1 MRRYRRGTGGSDV
14 TYDSTDV
21 TTRPWLGT
29 VRPAL
34 RALMRWLPEGGRL
47 PEEAWYARH
56 RGIVVLLW
64 LHVPAMILFGLT
76 MGEDLTHVLFE
87 SIPIA
92 SAAAL
97 AMYGPLSRTAKTVV
111 SSIGLMTSSAVLVHL
126 SGGVIEAHFHFF
138 VMVGVVVLYQEWW
151 PYLVAIGYVVLHHG
165 VVGTLYAADVYNHAA
180 AVNQPFKWAVIHGGF
195 ILAMTVA
202 GVLAWRMNELL
213 HSTTAMRE
221 QQLAEAQH
229 LAHVGSWEWDLSGNC
244 LEYSDEMFRLFGVR
258 PGAHAITFE
267 WVMER
272 IHPDDRGTISG
283 LVAEARETGSD
294 FATDLR
300 FVTAAGEVRWMHG
313 RGQVVVDEHGR
324 PTRMR
329 GTGHDITER
338 KQLQAALVR
347 EAVVLRGLLQMVA
360 TTANQATTVD
370 EAMSVAVEQV
380 CALTGW
386 PVGHAFVSKGPD
398 QAITSTRIWHMDEP
412 ERFEVFR
419 EATEASSMPHSGLPS
434 RVLAS
439 AAPAWL
445 VDLSADEEFSRSD
458 AARACGIRSA
468 FAFPLL
474 VGQEVAG
481 ILEFFSTTV
490 QPVDQQLI
498 QVIGQLGRQLG
509 LVVQRAQAAERL
521 RASNERNRTIVET
534 ASDAFVEMDELGL
547 VLDWNR
553 QAATMFGWSR
563 EEALG
568 RELAA
573 LVIPEELRAAHRV
586 GLKRYLAFGG
596 GTVVSNRVEFEALHH
611 DGHRFPVEVAVWE
624 VASGTGRVFNAFVR
638 DITKQKE
645 AEEALA
651 SARDQAVE
659 ASQMKSAFLANM
671 SHEIRTPMNGVI
683 GLAGLLLET
692 PLDDMQRT
700 YAEGLQSAGDAL
712 LSVINAVL
720 DFSKI
725 EAGRVDLE
733 EVDFDLRELVEDSVG
748 LMAGPAAA
756 KGLELAT
763 WCYPHLPTAVRGDP
777 ARLRQVLLNLVDN
790 AVKFTER
797 GQVVVQVRAVE
808 EDAERV
814 VARFEVVDTG
824 IGIDAASHERVF
836 ASFSQADT
844 STTRRYGGTGL
855 GLALVKGL
863 VELMGGEI
871 GMESQP
877 DRGSTF
883 WFTAPFGRQMGTTPA
898 PVPRTDLERVR
909 ALVVD
914 DNAANRLILE
924 QQLGAWGMRPE
935 TIGDPRQALKVLREA
950 VEAGD
955 RFALA
960 LVDMQMPAM
969 DGLEVASGID
979 GDPTLAGLPVILLSS
994 GRKLP
999 AADLPGSGVRAS
1011 LMKPVRQSELY
1022 DAVVGVLTPP
1032 KPRVDGAPVV
1042 SAPASSWRGDV
1053 LVVEDN
1059 VINQTVA
1066 CGLLARLGYRT
1077 DVAVNGREA
1086 VEAVAR
1092 HPYAAVLMDCQM
1104 PEMDGY
1110 EATHEIRMRECDER
1124 HVPIIAMTASAMD
1137 ADRDRCIA
1145 AGMDDYIAK
1154 PVRSEEIE
1162 SALERWARMPMSG

>member
-1 MRRYRRGTGGSDV
+1 MRAA
-14 TYDSTDV
+14 
-21 TTRPWLGT
+21 
-29 VRPAL
+29 VRSFW
-34 RALMRWLPEGGRL
+34 RWLPKGGRL
-47 PEEAWYARH
+47 PESAWHARH
-56 RGIVVLLW
+56 RAIVALLW
-64 LHVPAMILFGLT
+64 LHVPAIILFGLT
-76 MGEDLTHVLFE
+76 LGEDLNHALVET
-87 SIPIA
+87 IPIA
-92 SAAAL
+92 SAAVL
-97 AMYGPLSRTAKTVV
+97 AVHGPLSRTAKTVV
-111 SSIGLMTSSAVLVHL
+111 SSIGLLTSSAVLVHL

-151 PYLVAIGYVVLHHG
+151 PYLVATGYVVLHHG
-165 VVGTLYAADVYNHAA
+165 VLGTLYPADVYNHAA

-195 ILAMTVA
+195 ILAMSVA
-202 GVLAWRMNELL
+202 GVLAWRMNESL

-229 LAHVGSWEWDLSGNC
+229 LAHVGSWEWDLSSDG
-244 LEYSDEMFRLFGVR
+244 LEYSDEMFRLFGVE
-258 PGAHAITFE
+258 PGVDAPTFA

-272 IHPDDRGTISG
+272 IHPEDRATIGG
-283 LVAEARETGSD
+283 LVAEARENGSD
-294 FATDLR
+294 FATDFR

-313 RGQVVVDEHGR
+313 RGQVVVDQDGR
-324 PTRMR
+324 STRMR

-338 KQLQAALVR
+338 KHLQAALVR

-370 EAMSVAVEQV
+370 EAMNVAVEQV

-398 QAITSTRIWHMDEP
+398 QAITSTGIWHMDQP
-412 ERFEVFR
+412 ERFEAFR
-419 EATEASSMPHSGLPS
+419 QATEAGPLPPSGLPG

-439 AAPAWL
+439 AVPAWV
-445 VDLSADEEFSRSD
+445 VDLSADDDFCRRD

-481 ILEFFSTTV
+481 VLEFFSTTV
-490 QPVDQQLI
+490 QPVDPQL
-498 QVIGQLGRQLG
+498 VEVLGQLGRQLG
-509 LVVQRAQAAERL
+509 LVVQRAEAAERL

-534 ASDAFVEMDELGL
+534 ASDAFVEMDELGV

-553 QAATMFGWSR
+553 QATTMFGWPR

-573 LVIPEELRAAHRV
+573 LIVPAELRAAHRV

-596 GTVVSNRVEFEALHH
+596 GRVVSNRVEFEALHR
-611 DGHRFPVEVAVWE
+611 DGHRFPVEVAVCE

-638 DITKQKE
+638 DTTKQKE
-645 AEEALA
+645 VEEALA

-659 ASQMKSAFLANM
+659 ATQMKSAFLANM

-683 GLAGLLLET
+683 GLASLILQT
-692 PLDDMQRT
+692 PLDDIQRT

-712 LSVINAVL
+712 LSVINAIL

-725 EAGRVDLE
+725 EAARVDLE
-733 EVDFDLRELVEDSVG
+733 EVDFDLRELVEESVG

-763 WCYPHLPTAVRGDP
+763 WCYPRLPTAVRGDP

-814 VARFEVVDTG
+814 VARFDVVDTG

-836 ASFSQADT
+836 ASFSQADP

-871 GMESQP
+871 GVESQP

-883 WFTAPFGRQMGTTPA
+883 WFTVLFGRQLAPTPA
-898 PVPRTDLERVR
+898 PAPRTDLDGVR

-914 DNAANRLILE
+914 DNATNRLILE

-935 TIGDPRQALKVLREA
+935 TIDDPRQAIKVLREA
-950 VEAGD
+950 AEAGD
-955 RFALA
+955 RFAVA

-969 DGLEVASGID
+969 DGLQVAAGID

-999 AADLPGSGVRAS
+999 AADLPSSGVRAS

-1022 DAVVGVLTPP
+1022 DALVGILTPP
-1032 KPRVDGAPVV
+1032 EPRVDPTAVAA
-1042 SAPASSWRGDV
+1042 APASSWRGDV

-1110 EATHEIRMRECDER
+1110 EATHEIRRRECDDR

-1162 SALERWARMPMSG
+1162 SVLERWAGAPTSG